1 MTSAASAAEPAAVAP
16 LAAAAPPPARWQKRG
31 KDSAQQAR
39 ANV

>member
-16 LAAAAPPPARWQKRG
+16 PAAAAPPAGQWQERG
-31 KDSAQQAR
+31 KNSARQAR